1 MDAAEVEFLA
11 EKELVTIIP
20 NFSLDKIYLIGV
32 RVRRAFA
39 SGTGACGRRL
49 ALLCSH
55 VSGGKPGGGL
65 GGSSPRALRGRGW
78 GEVRSRETWA
88 GEPLEVARASQVF
101 LGGLPGAPR
110 NRAQVGRQ
118 VRRPHPARADVGCR
132 PRRVTT
138 GRAFVSGGPGGPEL
152 GLALPGLLPPAG
164 RPGALQPG
172 PAGASAAVAGD

>member
-1 MDAAEVEFLA
+1 MDTAEVEFLA

-39 SGTGACGRRL
+39 SGTGVCGRRL

-55 VSGGKPGGGL
+55 VSGGD
-65 GGSSPRALRGRGW
+65 SSPRALRGRGW

-101 LGGLPGAPR
+101 RGGLPAAPR
-110 NRAQVGRQ
+110 ELG
-118 VRRPHPARADVGCR
+118 
-132 PRRVTT
+132 
-138 GRAFVSGGPGGPEL
+138 SGGPPGAAAPPREGGR
-152 GLALPGLLPPAG
+152 GLPPAPRDHRACVCVWRSG
-164 RPGALQPG
+164 NA
-172 PAGASAAVAGD
+172 